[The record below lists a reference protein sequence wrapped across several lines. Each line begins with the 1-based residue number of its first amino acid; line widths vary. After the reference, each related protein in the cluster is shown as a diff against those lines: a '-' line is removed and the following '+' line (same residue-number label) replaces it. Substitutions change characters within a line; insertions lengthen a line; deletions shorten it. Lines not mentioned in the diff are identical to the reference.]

1 VCKKPEKDMK
11 IVAKTI
17 DERMDPDYVFEDCLI
32 SVPNQERVP
41 LEFTLADISI
51 EKPKEDIPE
60 PAAIQEQR
68 R

>member
-17 DERMDPDYVFEDCLI
+17 DERMDPDYVFEDCLV

-41 LEFTLADISI
+41 L
-51 EKPKEDIPE
+51 
-60 PAAIQEQR
+60 
-68 R
+68 